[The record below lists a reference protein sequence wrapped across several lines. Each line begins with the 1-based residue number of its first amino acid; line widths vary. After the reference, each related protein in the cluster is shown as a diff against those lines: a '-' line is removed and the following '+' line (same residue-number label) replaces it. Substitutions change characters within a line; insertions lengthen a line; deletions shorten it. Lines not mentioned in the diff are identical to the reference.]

1 MKITLDLPSVLI
13 GAAVALVLGLVAG
26 FSPQGTQLPPQR
38 PTDPTTMMSARP
50 VPADFVWLEAL
61 QGNGGFTSPVYT
73 VPQGKILVI
82 TALTGSS
89 ATSTIPFYIDGVSRS
104 IQRYSINGGSGGGMI
119 NNRALNFGNGIPLA
133 AGRTVELR
141 PSLSGSTSYYFWL
154 HGYLADA

>member
-1 MKITLDLPSVLI
+1 MKITLDLPSVLT
-13 GAAVALVLGLVAG
+13 GGAVALVLGLVAG

-38 PTDPTTMMSARP
+38 PIDPTTMMSARP
-50 VPADFVWLEAL
+50 EPRDFVWLEAL
-61 QGNGGFTSPVYT
+61 QGNGGFTAAYT

-89 ATSTIPFYIDGVSRS
+89 ATSQIPFYIDGLSRVIFRS
-104 IQRYSINGGSGGGMI
+104 AINGGNSGGMI

-133 AGRTVELR
+133 EGRTVELR
-141 PSLSGSTSYYFWL
+141 PSLGGSTVGPYYWL